1 MICQKKDYNSK
12 AKMETQEYGFI
23 YKITCKPT
31 GLSYIGQ
38 AREFKYK
45 NGKPYKYGAEGRWN
59 DHVSGARSSTTAFA
73 KAIAEH
79 GRDNFTRTILQKG
92 VLDEL
97 DGLEAQYI
105 ETENTVMPHGYN
117 KMRHSKVKNRTSSN
131 IDTYFQDK
139 VVKATLRP
147 IRKDG
152 SWELVYVMLE
162 LNNGSERRIVFGQ
175 NKDDTYSAAREQ
187 AMEFIIS
194 LGCPYEEDNS
204 NSNELT
210 EKYSKKLQEFQ
221 DKVITR
227 IRIAKFNTHVAVYIS
242 TTETKSHKEQA
253 RICFCSKGKSFQE
266 LYNDALQFVNLFSIT
281 DKSVIHDSLQSSQQA
296 AASMGALSP

>member
-1 MICQKKDYNSK
+1 
-12 AKMETQEYGFI
+12 METQEYGFI
-23 YKITCKPT
+23 YKITCTPT

-45 NGKPYKYGAEGRWN
+45 NEKPYKYGVEGRWN
-59 DHVSGARSSTTAFA
+59 DHVSGARKSSTAFA
-73 KAIAEH
+73 QAIAQH
-79 GRDNFTRTILQKG
+79 GRENFTITTLQKA

-105 ETENTVMPHGYN
+105 EQENTVIPHGYN
-117 KMRHSKVKNRTSSN
+117 KMRHSKVKNRNSSN

-152 SWELVYVMLE
+152 SWRLVYVMLE
-162 LNNGSERRIVFGQ
+162 LNDESIRRMVFGQ

-187 AMEFIIS
+187 AMEFITS

-221 DKVITR
+221 EKEITR
-227 IRIAKFNTHVAVYIS
+227 IRIAKFNKHVAVYIS
-242 TTETKSHKEQA
+242 TTETKTYKEQA

-266 LYNDALQFVNLFSIT
+266 LYNDALQFVNLLPKT
-281 DKSVIHDSLQSSQQA
+281 DKSVIDDSLQSSQQA
-296 AASMGALSP
+296 AATMDALFP